1 MGVVADHSGFVIRG
15 FQLEDDV
22 AASGKSGQ
30 EMPAGL
36 LTAGRVAGEALR
48 RARGSYAPFY
58 APQQL
63 FHVKGVALDKRHLC
77 EGFQQGFSGLSILYM
92 SRQFTR

>member
-30 EMPAGL
+30 EMPAGFHS
-36 LTAGRVAGEALR
+36 RPRRGEALR